1 MNVIELMILLNKF
14 VFVYFENIG
23 TIVEKFYE
31 TLSLRI
37 LMRGPVSKR
46 LTWSTLKWPN
56 NDLTWQTWRN

>member
-37 LMRGPVSKR
+37 LMRGPVSKP

-56 NDLTWQTWRN
+56 NDLTWQIWRN